1 MSGQVFHKS
10 VAYDI
15 LPMPEG
21 TSYDVLMA
29 EASARIAAQPSSN
42 RSNNDRRVWIMFA
55 TLVVWYA
62 PDEQNVAFRL
72 PNFPVGKSPLK
83 NLADTALKEVCSK
96 QLLKIMMAVA
106 TADHTGGRTNSTIP
120 EGAAWVTREKVI
132 KK

>member
-21 TSYDVLMA
+21 KQFDLLMA

-83 NLADTALKEVCSK
+83 HLADTALKAVCSK
-96 QLLKIMMAVA
+96 QLLRMMLAVA
-106 TADHTGGRTNSTIP
+106 TADHNGGRTNSTILD
-120 EGAAWVTREKVI
+120 GAAWVTREKVI